1 MIEENLERTFAADPY
16 DQMGGYIKRMRGVDL
31 AFKAENPKG
40 QRIERLFLEGRPA
53 NDGTVY
59 AVRFIPEQGVPA
71 RFGTTRRQLPVDA
84 IATVRTR
91 HAGPCTL
98 ATLDTHVQLSSQRWT

>member
-1 MIEENLERTFAADPY
+1 MRISDWSLDLCSSDP
-16 DQMGGYIKRMRGVDL
+16 MRGVDL

-59 AVRFIPEQGVPA
+59 AVSFITEQGVPA
-71 RFGTTRRQLPVDA
+71 RFGKNRRQLPVDA
-84 IATVRTR
+84 IAALRKRLARPFT
-91 HAGPCTL
+91 HASVGSS
-98 ATLDTHVQLSSQRWT
+98 VQLV

>member
-1 MIEENLERTFAADPY
+1 
-16 DQMGGYIKRMRGVDL
+16 MRGVDL

-59 AVRFIPEQGVPA
+59 AVSFITEQGVPA
-71 RFGTTRRQLPVDA
+71 RFGKNRRQLPVDA
-84 IATVRTR
+84 IAALRKRLARPFT
-91 HAGPCTL
+91 HASVEIGRASCRERVCQYGWISRG
-98 ATLDTHVQLSSQRWT
+98 AVS